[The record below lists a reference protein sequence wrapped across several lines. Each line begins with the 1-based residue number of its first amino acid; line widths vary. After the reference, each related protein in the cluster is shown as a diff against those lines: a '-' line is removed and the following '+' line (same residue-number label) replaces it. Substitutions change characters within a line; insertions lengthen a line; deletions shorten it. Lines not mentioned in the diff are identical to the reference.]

1 MKPHQADDW
10 WETREREGEV
20 AEASPVLVERHGALA
35 LVTLNRPDK
44 LNSFN
49 EAQHRAFRKAIDAI
63 AADAS
68 CRAMILTGAG
78 RGFCAGQD
86 LSDRVRP
93 DGGEAPDLGETL
105 EKFYNP
111 LIRTIRALPKPV
123 IAAVNGVAAGA
134 GANLA
139 LACDLVLA
147 ARSAKFIQA
156 FSKIGLIPDS
166 GGTWMLPRLV
176 GEARA
181 KALTML
187 AIPVPAEEAERIGM
201 IYRAVNDDALMSEAR
216 TLGESLAKAPT
227 RGLAETKALIQQ
239 AFGASLDRQLDDE
252 RDAQRR
258 LGRSADYAEGVRAFM
273 EKREPRF
280 SGQ

>member
-1 MKPHQADDW
+1 MALQGN
-10 WETREREGEV
+10 E
-20 AEASPVLVERHGALA
+20 AEPSPVLVEQRGALVV
-35 LVTLNRPDK
+35 LTLNRPDK

-49 EAQHRAFRKAIDAI
+49 EAQHRALKLAVDEV
-63 AADAS
+63 AAS
-68 CRAMILTGAG
+68 ETCRAIILTGAG

-93 DGGEAPDLGETL
+93 EGGAAPDLGYTL
-105 EKFYNP
+105 ETFYNP
-111 LIRTIRALPKPV
+111 LIRAIRAMPKPI

-147 ARSAKFIQA
+147 AKSAKFVQA
-156 FSKIGLIPDS
+156 FAKIGLIPDS

-201 IYRAVNDDALMSEAR
+201 IYRAVDDAALMSEAIA
-216 TLGESLAKAPT
+216 LGETLAKAPT
-227 RGLAETKALIQQ
+227 LGLAETKSLIQH
-239 AFGASLDRQLDDE
+239 AFTQGLDAQLDDE

-273 EKREPRF
+273 EKREATFR
-280 SGQ
+280 GQ

>member
-1 MKPHQADDW
+1 MQEPD
-10 WETREREGEV
+10 
-20 AEASPVLVERHGALA
+20 PVLVERRGG
-35 LVTLNRPDK
+35 VMMITLNRPDK

-49 EAQHRAFRKAIDAI
+49 EAQHRALKVAIDTASN
-63 AADAS
+63 DAGV
-68 CRAMILTGAG
+68 RVVLLTGAG

-86 LSDRVRP
+86 LSDRVTAV
-93 DGGEAPDLGETL
+93 GGEPPDLGYTL
-105 EKFYNP
+105 ENFYNP
-111 LIRTIRALPKPV
+111 LIRAIRAMNKPV
-123 IAAVNGVAAGA
+123 ICAVNGVAAGA

-147 ARSAKFIQA
+147 AKSAKFIQA

-166 GGTWMLPRLV
+166 GGTYMLPRLV

-201 IYRAVNDDALMSEAR
+201 IYRAVDDAVLMEEA
-216 TLGESLAKAPT
+216 LKLAEALAKAPT
-227 RGLAETKALIQQ
+227 LGFAETKALIQS
-239 AFGASLDRQLDDE
+239 AFANSHDTQLDAE

-273 EKREPRF
+273 EKRDAKFEGR
-280 SGQ
+280 

>member
-1 MKPHQADDW
+1 
-10 WETREREGEV
+10 
-20 AEASPVLVERHGALA
+20 
-35 LVTLNRPDK
+35 
-44 LNSFN
+44 
-49 EAQHRAFRKAIDAI
+49 I
-63 AADAS
+63 
-68 CRAMILTGAG
+68 RAM
-78 RGFCAGQD
+78 
-86 LSDRVRP
+86 
-93 DGGEAPDLGETL
+93 
-105 EKFYNP
+105 
-111 LIRTIRALPKPV
+111 PKPV

-147 ARSAKFIQA
+147 ARSARFVQA

-201 IYRAVNDDALMSEAR
+201 IYRAVNDDTLISEAIA
-216 TLGESLAKAPT
+216 LGEALAKAPT
-227 RGLAETKALIQQ
+227 RGLAETKQLLQQ
-239 AFGASLDRQLDDE
+239 AFTHSFDQQLDGE

-273 EKREPRF
+273 EKREAAFR
-280 SGQ
+280 GQ

>member
-1 MKPHQADDW
+1 M
-10 WETREREGEV
+10 
-20 AEASPVLVERHGALA
+20 AEPSPVLLETHGALA
-35 LVTLNRPDK
+35 IVTLNRPDR

-49 EAQHRAFRKAIDAI
+49 EAQHRALKAAIDAL
-63 AADAS
+63 AADPG
-68 CRAMILTGAG
+68 CRAIILTGAG

-86 LSDRVRP
+86 LSDRVQP
-93 DGGEAPDLGETL
+93 EGGAAPDLGSTL
-105 EKFYNP
+105 ETFYNP

-139 LACDLVLA
+139 LACDIVLA
-147 ARSAKFIQA
+147 AKSAKFIQA
-156 FSKIGLIPDS
+156 FSKIGLVPDS

-201 IYRAVNDDALMSEAR
+201 IYRAVEDATLMEEAMALGTR
-216 TLGESLAKAPT
+216 LADAPTLGLAD
-227 RGLAETKALIQQ
+227 TKVLIQK
-239 AFGASLDRQLDDE
+239 AFTQGLDAQLDDE

-273 EKREPRF
+273 EKREARF
-280 SGQ
+280 EGR